1 MLEHFNNL
9 QELSENPIDSSINKT
24 IFIKS
29 FKSLLFDLGICN
41 KQTYQEILRTIV
53 FVRHAISF
61 DDFLQSFKYIFNLP
75 LNQSIVKYR
84 FLLFIIQ
91 LDKAKEYFIFDNIKI
106 YFNFLRSSLI
116 YDQELTEEII
126 DNLLSRYSV
135 IYFNEEQDNIIMGKY
150 SIKKLATTLE
160 TFFTN
165 YIE

>member
-1 MLEHFNNL
+1 MR
-9 QELSENPIDSSINKT
+9 SIYNKT

-75 LNQSIVKYR
+75 LNQSIVKFR
-84 FLLFIIQ
+84 FLLFIIL
-91 LDKAKEYFIFDNIKI
+91 LDKANEYFTLDKIKI

-116 YDQELTEEII
+116 YEQELTEEII
-126 DNLLSRYSV
+126 ANLLSRYSV

-150 SIKKLATTLE
+150 NIKKLATTLE